1 MSKGPLLGLVL
12 TAMAGWVD
20 AIGFLRLGGF
30 YPSFMSGNT
39 TQLGVAL
46 SNGNWQAAMLPAL
59 LVGLFVTGVFAA
71 AAIADSVMRRRLPS
85 CFLLETFVLAAAMLF
100 SAAQPELAL
109 ALAPLAFAMG
119 LQTPR
124 AGLANLGWGSHS
136 SLAPL
141 CGWEKRSRVERS
153 AVAGPH
159 RFFPG

>member
-59 LVGLFVTGVFAA
+59 LIGLFVTG
-71 AAIADSVMRRRLPS
+71 SLLRLQSP
-85 CFLLETFVLAAAMLF
+85 T
-100 SAAQPELAL
+100 
-109 ALAPLAFAMG
+109 
-119 LQTPR
+119 R
-124 AGLANLGWGSHS
+124 
-136 SLAPL
+136 
-141 CGWEKRSRVERS
+141 
-153 AVAGPH
+153 
-159 RFFPG
+159 